1 MKCLKVIIIKVICIY
16 NTVTKMKDSYKVK
29 LVTSEISK
37 PVSEHDVTC
46 IFKSFKVTCIYN
58 TVYKRQV

>member
-1 MKCLKVIIIKVICIY
+1 
-16 NTVTKMKDSYKVK
+16 MKDSYKVK

-46 IFKSFKVTCIYN
+46 ILRSFKVPVTCIYI